1 MKEDLMA
8 EIRDLKEKVENRTR
22 EDTKAAAN
30 DEEENIE
37 EACGAVSDESI
48 GPSDDSELPRS
59 GQSFEF
65 SEKGMEGMDIW
76 K

>member
-1 MKEDLMA
+1 M
-8 EIRDLKEKVENRTR
+8 

-30 DEEENIE
+30 DEEEHIE